1 MRGIPAGAR
10 TPAIVRGSVRCLLAW
25 ALGLPLLVSACDK
38 PESTRLVDV
47 PPPHVRVETV
57 VSVSP
62 RPKSRHL
69 VLLQPAR
76 RARLS
81 PRMGGQVID
90 LLVEDQQEV
99 RAGDVLVKLAAGDSK
114 GGLITAKAS
123 ISRIDEQL
131 RDTDRDLETTR
142 DLVARGIETTR
153 AVERLQTQ
161 QATLQAQRREA
172 KGTLLRAKDAVG
184 ASTLDAPFSGTV
196 TSVDTE
202 LGEYIGP
209 GSVAMVL
216 AQLDPLAAEVPLA
229 EAELAMHDQ
238 GGLHFAIVIRGTRTE
253 PELEWIANEADPGT
267 STFTARLRIPNPAG
281 ILRAGES
288 AEVEVFGPQRDPV
301 LAVPMTAVRWS
312 AGMAYV
318 LRVSGDEVERIDVR
332 VLDDSDALVT
342 IEGPLGVD
350 DPVVAAGPISLMPG
364 DHVVVVDTPPQVLSK
379 ASG

>member
-1 MRGIPAGAR
+1 MKGAQR
-10 TPAIVRGSVRCLLAW
+10 RLLAW
-25 ALGLPLLVSACDK
+25 SLGIPLISSISLLASACDK
-38 PESTRLVDV
+38 PESTRLDEV
-47 PPPHVRVETV
+47 PPPHVRVEKVAEVT
-57 VSVSP
+57 P

-90 LLVEDQQEV
+90 LLVEDQQKV
-99 RAGDVLVKLAAGDSK
+99 SAGDVLCKLAAGDSK
-114 GGLITAKAS
+114 GGLMTAKAS
-123 ISRIDEQL
+123 ISRIQEQL
-131 RDTDRDLETTR
+131 LDTERDLQTTE
-142 DLVARGIETTR
+142 DLVSRGVETTR

-161 QATLQAQRREA
+161 RATLQAQLREA

-216 AQLDPLAAEVPLA
+216 AQLDPLAVEVPLT

-238 GGLHFAIVIRGTRTE
+238 GHDQGGLQFALVVRGERIE
-253 PELEWIANEADPGT
+253 PRLEWIANEADPGT
-267 STFTARLRIPNPAG
+267 STFTARLLVDNAQG
-281 ILRAGES
+281 TLRAGES
-288 AEVEVFGPQRDPV
+288 ARVEVFGPQRGPV

-312 AGMAYV
+312 AGAAYV
-318 LRVSGDEVERIDVR
+318 LRMSGDAIERVDVR
-332 VLDDSDALVT
+332 VGDDSDELVT
-342 IEGPLGVD
+342 VEGPLAIG

-364 DHVVVVDTPPQVLSK
+364 DHVVVVEAPPQVLAE